1 MQFVRDEFADFVRKK
16 YWVVLP
22 ASLLRHAEGL
32 KLSPLGVV
40 PQHERRP
47 RLICDYTFYEV
58 NQETVP
64 TAPPEAMQF
73 GHTLRR
79 ILGQLASANPAFGPV
94 YMGKYDLADA
104 FYRLQLDLA
113 SILPLAVI
121 LPQAQGEDQL
131 IALPLTVPMG
141 WTESPPGFSCTT
153 ETATDLANHHLNT
166 QVPAP
171 SHRLESHVAITA
183 TQGAMVPSRARRTLR
198 AKPLE
203 AVDDYLDDL
212 IGLAQGGPERQLHVL
227 RVIMHSIDRIFRPL
241 QDGDS
246 QYRQEPISLAK
257 LAKGDGDM
265 CTTKEILGWVI
276 DSCKMTIH
284 LKPRRLA
291 RLQEILDAFP
301 RTRKRAAIKT
311 WQKVLGE
318 LRSMAAALPGSK
330 GLFSALQYRFKKDAK
345 RIRLTTMVHDFL
357 DDFRY
362 ITHHLATRPMRI
374 YELVPGDP
382 SVIGATDASGLGMG
396 GVFFVPTPQS
406 TPDAPTYHSYL
417 WRLAFPESVRQQLLT
432 ETNPEGTLTN
442 NTLELTGAI
451 GQHDVI
457 AAQLDVRELT
467 LHNVHDN
474 SAALYWSRKGSVST
488 SGPEAYLL
496 RLQALHQREHGY
508 IPLHDFLPGFLNRMA
523 DDASRLLHRNDAD
536 LLTHFNTHFP
546 QPNGWRLCHL
556 SPEMS
561 SALITALS
569 AKRCEPALWR
579 REPAPPTNIGDCGWS
594 SVPRTIWTPTTPLST
609 LYRTSKFLPNDSA
622 MDASH
627 PVANP
632 FELAQ
637 FLTTSEVWAR
647 RTNGWGPL
655 TPESINTATP
665 TTDSAASSEATRS
678 LTLPP
683 SGSNRILSAA

>member
-1 MQFVRDEFADFVRKK
+1 
-16 YWVVLP
+16 
-22 ASLLRHAEGL
+22 
-32 KLSPLGVV
+32 
-40 PQHERRP
+40 
-47 RLICDYTFYEV
+47 
-58 NQETVP
+58 
-64 TAPPEAMQF
+64 
-73 GHTLRR
+73 
-79 ILGQLASANPAFGPV
+79 
-94 YMGKYDLADA
+94 
-104 FYRLQLDLA
+104 
-113 SILPLAVI
+113 
-121 LPQAQGEDQL
+121 
-131 IALPLTVPMG
+131 
-141 WTESPPGFSCTT
+141 
-153 ETATDLANHHLNT
+153 
-166 QVPAP
+166 
-171 SHRLESHVAITA
+171 
-183 TQGAMVPSRARRTLR
+183 
-198 AKPLE
+198 
-203 AVDDYLDDL
+203 
-212 IGLAQGGPERQLHVL
+212 
-227 RVIMHSIDRIFRPL
+227 
-241 QDGDS
+241 
-246 QYRQEPISLAK
+246 
-257 LAKGDGDM
+257 M

-276 DSCKMTIH
+276 DSCNMTIH

-291 RLQEILDAFP
+291 RLREILDAFP
-301 RTRKRAAIKT
+301 RTRKRASIKT

-362 ITHHLATRPMRI
+362 ITQHLATRPMRI

-406 TPDAPTYHSYL
+406 TPDAPAYHSYL

-457 AAQLDVRELT
+457 ASQLDVRELT

-609 LYRTSKFLPNDSA
+609 LYRTSKFLPNDFA

-678 LTLPP
+678 LPLPP